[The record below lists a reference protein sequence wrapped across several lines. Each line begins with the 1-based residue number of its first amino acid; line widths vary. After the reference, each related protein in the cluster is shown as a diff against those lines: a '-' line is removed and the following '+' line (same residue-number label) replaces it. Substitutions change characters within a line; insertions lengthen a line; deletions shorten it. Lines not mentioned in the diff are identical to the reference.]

1 MEAIEHAPVAQGQ
14 IRNENIS
21 DNGIVDALPYID
33 LGYDEP
39 GVREAALALVEE
51 ETRRYRP
58 TKNYLE
64 QVLPPNFVT
73 LNLTAFETPLMKA
86 EFDRVA
92 SRQPMDTLSMKRY
105 ELPTPPAGKMTDVAA
120 WNECVDNSMA
130 QLEHQRTRITNLELM
145 SEYGC
150 ESWKVYNEIL
160 ADMAEK
166 AQKQLKDL
174 KKDVQ
179 EVNWARK
186 NQQGMVGDR
195 LKQLESH
202 WVGLVSKNYEIEQAL
217 AKMESEIARMPN
229 ADEYFKAKY
238 KQDEAISQNSINQH
252 ISSTDNVE

>member
-1 MEAIEHAPVAQGQ
+1 
-14 IRNENIS
+14 
-21 DNGIVDALPYID
+21 
-33 LGYDEP
+33 
-39 GVREAALALVEE
+39 
-51 ETRRYRP
+51 
-58 TKNYLE
+58 
-64 QVLPPNFVT
+64 
-73 LNLTAFETPLMKA
+73 MKT

-105 ELPTPPAGKMTDVAA
+105 ELPTPPSGKMTDVAA
-120 WNECVDNSMA
+120 WNECLDNSMA

-174 KKDVQ
+174 KKEVQ

-238 KQDEAISQNSINQH
+238 RQDEAISKNSIDQ
-252 ISSTDNVE
+252 SVPSTDNVE